1 MKYDKNM
8 PNKFSDKNN
17 KKENKYKNMQIID

>member
-8 PNKFSDKNN
+8 PNKFTDKNN
-17 KKENKYKNMQIID
+17 KEDDKYKNMQIID